1 MATRQEL
8 ITECKYL
15 GIKGYSKMNK
25 AQLESII
32 YIKKVAD
39 MYEILFQPESQSE
52 ALEKYDL

>member
-1 MATRQEL
+1 MPTKQEL
-8 ITECKYL
+8 VELCKQL

-32 YIKKVAD
+32 FLKRVAD
-39 MYEILFQPESQSE
+39 VYEILFQPVLQSE

>member
-1 MATRQEL
+1 MPTKQEL
-8 ITECKYL
+8 TELCKQL

-32 YIKKVAD
+32 FLKRVAD
-39 MYEILFQPESQSE
+39 VYEILFQPVLQSE

>member
-1 MATRQEL
+1 MTKQEL
-8 ITECKYL
+8 TELCKQL

-32 YIKKVAD
+32 FLKRVAD
-39 MYEILFQPESQSE
+39 VYEILFQPVLQSE

>member
-32 YIKKVAD
+32 FLKRVAD
-39 MYEILFQPESQSE
+39 VYEILFQPE

>member
-1 MATRQEL
+1 MPTKQQLTEL
-8 ITECKYL
+8 CKQL

-32 YIKKVAD
+32 FLKRVAD
-39 MYEILFQPESQSE
+39 VYETLFQPVLQSE

>member
-1 MATRQEL
+1 MPTKQQLTEL
-8 ITECKYL
+8 CKQL

-32 YIKKVAD
+32 FLKRVAD
-39 MYEILFQPESQSE
+39 VYEILFQPVLQSE